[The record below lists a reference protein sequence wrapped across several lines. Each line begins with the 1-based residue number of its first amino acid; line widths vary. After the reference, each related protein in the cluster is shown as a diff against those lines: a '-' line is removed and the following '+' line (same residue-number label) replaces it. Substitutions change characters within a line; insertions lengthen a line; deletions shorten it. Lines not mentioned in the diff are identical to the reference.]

1 MSTKP
6 CSLGLLWLSR
16 NFLQPLLRRQA
27 ACNLW
32 IHFVWY
38 DHILRC
44 FWMRLKWVG
53 VSFKY
58 SRHILRS
65 NRFGNDCDILTFFV
79 RAILPRL
86 FAVFSFHYRI
96 SWRRSR
102 RGASLSCHG
111 ADGERARPRLS
122 QRQTDCESC
131 DSGNMCRSY
140 ECDENEFFLRWV
152 DPPNRTR
159 SCVPTCTRDYTWRFE
174 SCSSCYTATYLG
186 PLSTLTDM

>member
-1 MSTKP
+1 M
-6 CSLGLLWLSR
+6 
-16 NFLQPLLRRQA
+16 
-27 ACNLW
+27 
-32 IHFVWY
+32 
-38 DHILRC
+38 
-44 FWMRLKWVG
+44 
-53 VSFKY
+53 Y
-58 SRHILRS
+58 SRQVERL
-65 NRFGNDCDILTFFV
+65 NGFGNDCDILTFFV

-140 ECDENEFFLRWV
+140 ECDEIEFFFTMSRSTKPHSVLR
-152 DPPNRTR
+152 
-159 SCVPTCTRDYTWRFE
+159 
-174 SCSSCYTATYLG
+174 TYMHAGLY
-186 PLSTLTDM
+186 MEI